1 MIAEK
6 ELAEYLAEIREHVCS
21 RCIERPANGPPCARQ
36 GKDCGVELHLD
47 HLIESIHAVHSPM
60 FATYLEHNRS
70 EICEK
75 CAFLHSSI
83 CPCPMDY
90 LSALVVEAVEAVDER
105 QQNRARERTFLAS
118 RAAPESSVAEIRRI
132 YDEACDTW
140 TGCDWHTQFGKTGLD
155 LCGLTPADAEKMAA
169 QTAGT
174 EVGADWRA
182 AVSWLAQVQ
191 RYAEQAAAEA
201 DIAIKAAEHGAWPK
215 AARHAERAW
224 ILEFATGRSL
234 RGHYP
239 PTWEPLHQA
248 IKNAIRSGEA
258 AVIADEL
265 QAQD

>member
-1 MIAEK
+1 MRRRWRRK
-6 ELAEYLAEIREHVCS
+6 RRE
-21 RCIERPANGPPCARQ
+21 
-36 GKDCGVELHLD
+36 
-47 HLIESIHAVHSPM
+47 
-60 FATYLEHNRS
+60 
-70 EICEK
+70 
-75 CAFLHSSI
+75 
-83 CPCPMDY
+83 
-90 LSALVVEAVEAVDER
+90 
-105 QQNRARERTFLAS
+105 
-118 RAAPESSVAEIRRI
+118 
-132 YDEACDTW
+132 
-140 TGCDWHTQFGKTGLD
+140 
-155 LCGLTPADAEKMAA
+155 
-169 QTAGT
+169 